1 MSAISATA
9 MPDERGRA
17 DGYPCSRAAAP
28 RIKRALRALRT
39 DLRPQDAWYHFPV
52 PPIVTDLRYL
62 PSCMTAA
69 ARRGAVHRRRRP
81 GGSAGI
87 GAALLA
93 LLLAACTS
101 SGPPYALANVRGLVS
116 PLRFHLTDQD
126 GHPVTAADYRND
138 VVLLYFGYTQCPDQ
152 CPTTLT
158 TLANALHAL
167 GPGAAQVR
175 VLFVSVDPR
184 RDSTE
189 VLKRYV
195 GNFGP
200 QFIGLRGDPAELTRL
215 SKRYRISYHYEAPDK
230 YGNYEVDHSSAVF
243 VFDRH
248 GRARLLGQAD
258 NTAPQYTADLRRLL
272 ARS

>member
-1 MSAISATA
+1 
-9 MPDERGRA
+9 MPDARGRA
-17 DGYPCSRAAAP
+17 DCYASQQRGN
-28 RIKRALRALRT
+28 
-39 DLRPQDAWYHFPV
+39 LRPQGAWYHSAV
-52 PPIVTDLRYL
+52 SPIVTDLRNVAR
-62 PSCMTAA
+62 CMTAA
-69 ARRGAVHRRRRP
+69 ARRGSALPRR
-81 GGSAGI
+81 GTAGRARI
-87 GAALLA
+87 GATFLA
-93 LLLAACTS
+93 VLLAACTS
-101 SGPPYALANVRGLVS
+101 SGPPYALANVTGLVS
-116 PLRFHLTDQD
+116 ALRFHLTDQN
-126 GHPVTAADYRND
+126 GRPVTAADYRND

-158 TLANALHAL
+158 TLANALRAL
-167 GPGAAQVR
+167 GPAATQVR

-184 RDSTE
+184 RDSAQ

-243 VFDRH
+243 VFDRR

-258 NTAPQYTADLRRLL
+258 NTAPQYTADLQRLL